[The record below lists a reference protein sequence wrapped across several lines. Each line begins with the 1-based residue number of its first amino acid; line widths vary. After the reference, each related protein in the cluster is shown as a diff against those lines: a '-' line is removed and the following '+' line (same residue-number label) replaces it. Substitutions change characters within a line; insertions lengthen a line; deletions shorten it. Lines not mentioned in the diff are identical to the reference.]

1 MIDYAVI
8 RDAADAAIAEA
19 GQSGYLRRT
28 GAGAGTDPWNPG
40 SATPVDYSIVF
51 VLVDYSMRDRDGT
64 TIQQNDQQ
72 AIIRAGK
79 LEIEASDIDQ
89 LVDKNGKVWEVV
101 NLRPLAPGG
110 LTLLYT
116 AQVRR

>member
-1 MIDYAVI
+1 MIDYLAI
-8 RDAADAAIAEA
+8 RDAADAALNEA

-28 GAGAGTDPWNPG
+28 GTGAGSDPWNPG
-40 SATPVDYSIVF
+40 SSTPVDYPIVF
-51 VLVDYSMRDRDGT
+51 VLIDYTMRDRDGT

-72 AIIRAGK
+72 AIIRAGG
-79 LEIEASDIDQ
+79 LDIEASDIDQ
-89 LVDKNGKVWEVV
+89 LVDKAGKVWEVV

-110 LTLLYT
+110 VTLLYI